1 METKWLILKNLKTW
15 CFLLFNLEFFRNFY
29 LIYDF
34 LLFLVA
40 NLGMLRKGLNKSA
53 LFLLILWLGKDKL
66 ASLILS
72 LSLEAFGLWLW
83 LIRLWLCIL
92 RILRLWL
99 MCMGLI
105 YKLLI
110 ELRCEADDNYFG
122 ITLMDFLKEKELL
135 CWLNNFD
142 QSLLIFLACK
152 SLWLRGN
159 LLKVIIIEGFG
170 SIIVLNIITLL
181 QSDMFL
187 SYFI

>member
-1 METKWLILKNLKTW
+1 
-15 CFLLFNLEFFRNFY
+15 
-29 LIYDF
+29 
-34 LLFLVA
+34 
-40 NLGMLRKGLNKSA
+40 
-53 LFLLILWLGKDKL
+53 
-66 ASLILS
+66 
-72 LSLEAFGLWLW
+72 
-83 LIRLWLCIL
+83 
-92 RILRLWL
+92 

>member
-34 LLFLVA
+34 LLFLVP
-40 NLGMLRKGLNKSA
+40 NLGILRKGLNKSA

-135 CWLNNFD
+135 CWL
-142 QSLLIFLACK
+142 
-152 SLWLRGN
+152 RGN